1 MPVKPNKFG
10 TFAGVFTPSVLTIL
24 GVIMYMRLG
33 WVVGQAGLIS
43 ALVIILLAHVIS
55 VSTGLSISS
64 IATDKKIRAG
74 GIYYILS
81 RSLGLPMGGAIG
93 IALFIGTALSI
104 SLYLVG
110 FAENFLGIESIR
122 TFLGLEQDVLGYRII
137 GTAAILLLVILA
149 FISTSLAIKTQFYI
163 LGAIVLSLVSI
174 SVGLF
179 TPNDFGPETIIL
191 NPARDAI
198 PLELVFAIFFPAV
211 TGFTAGVA
219 MSGDLKNPKKSIPL
233 GTLASISVGL
243 VIYVALAIIFSYFVN
258 RELLLTDKNFL
269 LRIAWFSPFVIAGIW
284 GATLSSALGG
294 ILGGP
299 RILQAISA
307 DRITPKIFSK
317 TFGKNN
323 EPRIALIFIFLI
335 AEAGILI
342 GELNIIAG
350 VVSMFYLASYGFIN
364 LAFFLESWASS
375 DFRPSFKINRFF
387 GLIGFIAAFGVMFKL
402 DMLYMF
408 AALIIMWGLYFY
420 LKRRKFKSNYGDV
433 WQSVYSSIV
442 RTALHKMDKQ
452 KPEERNW
459 KPNIILY
466 SGGTKKRP
474 HLIEFGKCIV
484 GKHGVLSN
492 FDLIEN
498 KQAKV
503 LFPKHDQSLPE
514 DDTDFGIFTRKKT
527 VRDIYEGIES
537 ISSTYGFSGYEPN
550 TILMGWARQAKDPV
564 RFAQTLNTLYDL
576 DLNVLL
582 LDYDKEAGFGNYNQ
596 IDIWWKD
603 ISNHGNLALSLTRL
617 IILSGLWQHANVR
630 LLIVNSKNELSDQIF
645 KRAEHLLD
653 GMRINA
659 TVRVISNEIEK
670 RPLYDIM
677 QRESQS
683 ADLTIIGIPEI
694 IKNKEIEYVKT
705 TNKLLHKIGTVLLI
719 KASSTIQNLSLG
731 VDSEKFK
738 YIIGK
743 SVTESLADIKEHP
756 VKYPVKEELAIE
768 MKGQHDLFTKIVMDF
783 QNEYIEPI
791 FKFSESKTHTIEKY
805 FSELVENIDKKDI
818 ETISPIQ
825 LNRVIAALKT
835 NILIRSVKTLQEIRD
850 KIISEQKDKLFVG
863 IEYLIK
869 RFTNTI
875 FLIPPKKTIT
885 LTDNELEVQVT
896 DHFKSRIFKN
906 TKRRVYSKKSRKAG
920 IKYSIKL
927 RKIINNN
934 LHEAFYVQFLSALE
948 KFGQLSVLYVIDFQK
963 LIGSVNKNFEFIEI
977 NQQNQFSKE
986 RLLEIKNEFSTI
998 IENLKKNDTD
1008 SRKVISEYLLQS
1020 LATQFTEIGEIASKI
1035 PANRFIPKADSKKIK
1050 SLKNKISSAPEQ
1062 LGYKLNLIH
1071 EAAIIDFSLVLLGY
1085 RLQRIVDESF
1095 KEIHHTIEEDI
1106 LKKLSK
1112 INRYITTYQNSLS
1125 ESDTAEF
1132 DLPAGSLKLP
1142 EKRELQLQIDK
1153 ITDTAYRNI
1162 KSVVN
1167 KLPQKTELL
1176 SYDSLNELTNSIF
1189 EDIDTVTISTFQLID
1204 FYIQNNL
1211 LEPYLSITGSIPEK
1225 LDNTIIKIKDAVRRI
1240 SFGED
1245 RGDLL
1250 GAEIDKQ
1257 FDKKIFKTFIQEQHK
1272 IVQEEIST
1280 IKEILKESKLNLNKH
1295 IQLTT
1300 EDLSIYRLLKSPDK
1314 YKRYVRSEL
1323 DKKESYIKQVRQNLH
1338 SKIQGFKA
1346 HIWYKQSDALLFAKK
1361 MSESE
1366 QEKPSVN
1373 NSLLNIKEQIT
1384 PNPGVVDKLPFY
1396 YEQLF
1401 LKKYNYQSEFWFGRE
1416 NEIGEAAKAI
1426 ARYYNGYQGGILIKG
1441 NRNSGKTFFANFIS
1455 SDIYMGS
1462 KVYYINNFPAG
1473 SCKIED
1479 FTKSLQ
1485 EATGIKGNSN
1495 TIFSKLQKDSL
1506 IIIDNLELWWEK
1518 NEKGNEVIEFIS
1530 NLIYTY
1536 SSKFIFLITVN
1547 SESYSTI
1554 NQMVELDHYFINSI
1568 ELKPFN
1574 SALLQKIIM
1583 FRHLSSGFDLRFQE
1597 KPDHKANNSDL
1608 AKLFSKHFTVSEGNI
1623 GAALLS
1629 WISNIV
1635 DVQEKVITV
1644 KMPKL
1649 PDFNIFQNLPPDMNL
1664 YLTQFILHKRLDID
1678 KLQRVTFDSKEE
1690 VEEKIAF
1697 LKRSGVIFEIAG
1709 GIYELD
1715 KYLYIHLKNKLF
1727 DLA

>member
-1 MPVKPNKFG
+1 MLNKPKKFG
-10 TFAGVFTPSVLTIL
+10 AFAGVFTPSLLTIL

-43 ALVIILLAHVIS
+43 TLVIILLAHVIS

-93 IALFIGTALSI
+93 ITLFIGTALSI

-110 FAENFLGIESIR
+110 FAENFLGIEPIR
-122 TFLGLEQDVLGYRII
+122 EFLGLEQDVMGYRIV
-137 GTAAILLLVILA
+137 GTGAILVLVALA
-149 FISTSLAIKTQFYI
+149 LISTSLAIKTQFYI

-174 SVGLF
+174 TVGLVI
-179 TPNDFGPETIIL
+179 PNDFSPESVIM

-219 MSGDLKNPKKSIPL
+219 MSGDLKNPKKSIPV

-243 VIYVALAIIFSYFVN
+243 IIYVALAIAFAFFVN

-299 RILQAISA
+299 RILQATSS
-307 DRITPKIFSK
+307 DRITPKLFAK

-342 GELNIIAG
+342 GELDIIASI
-350 VVSMFYLASYGFIN
+350 VSMFYLASYGFIN

-402 DMLYMF
+402 DMLSMF

-420 LKRRKFKSNYGDV
+420 LKRRKYKSNYGDV

-452 KPEERNW
+452 EIEERNW
-459 KPNIILY
+459 QPNIILF

-498 KQAKV
+498 KRAKV
-503 LFPKHDQSLPE
+503 LFPKHEQSLP
-514 DDTDFGIFTRKKT
+514 DGDSNFGIFTRKKT

-537 ISSTYGFSGYEPN
+537 ISSIYGFSGFEPN
-550 TILMGWARQAKDPV
+550 TVLMGWARQSKDPV
-564 RFAQTLNTLYDL
+564 RFGHTLKTLYNL

-582 LDYDKEAGFGNYNQ
+582 LDYDKNAGYGNYSQ

-603 ISNHGNLALSLTRL
+603 VSNHGNLALSLTKL
-617 IILSGLWQHANVR
+617 IILSGQWQNAKVR
-630 LLIVNSKNELSDQIF
+630 LLIINTTNERSDQIHR
-645 KRAEHLLD
+645 RADHLLD

-659 TVRVISNEIEK
+659 SIRVINNEIEK

-677 QRESQS
+677 LQESSS
-683 ADLTIIGIPEI
+683 ADLTIVGIPEI
-694 IKNKEIEYVKT
+694 IKDNETEYVKT

-719 KASSTIQNLSLG
+719 KASSTFKKLSLG
-731 VDSEKFK
+731 LDSEKFK

-743 SVTESLADIKEHP
+743 SATESMEDLK
-756 VKYPVKEELAIE
+756 KYPVVYPKKEELAIE
-768 MKGQHDLFTKIVMDF
+768 MKGQHDLFTKIITDF
-783 QNEYIEPI
+783 QNEFIEPI

-805 FSELVENIDKKDI
+805 FAELVENIDKRDI
-818 ETISPIQ
+818 ESISPLQ
-825 LNRVIAALKT
+825 LNRIIAALKT
-835 NILIRSVKTLQEIRD
+835 NILIRSVRTLQEIRD
-850 KIISEQKDKLFVG
+850 KIINDQKEKLFSG

-875 FLIPPKKTIT
+875 FLIPLKKNIT
-885 LTDNELEVQVT
+885 LFDSELEAKVT
-896 DHFKSRIFKN
+896 DPVKSRIFKN
-906 TKRRVYSKKSRKAG
+906 TKRRFYSKKSRQSG
-920 IKYSIKL
+920 LKYNLKL
-927 RKIINNN
+927 RKIINSH
-934 LHEAFYVQFLSALE
+934 LQESFYTEFFKALE
-948 KFGQLSVLYVIDFQK
+948 KFGQLSVWYVIDFQK
-963 LIGSVNKNFEFIEI
+963 LIGSVNKNFEFLEI
-977 NQQNQFSKE
+977 NQQNQLSKT
-986 RLLEIKNEFSTI
+986 RLTEVKKEFSNI
-998 IENLKKNDTD
+998 IENLKKNDAD
-1008 SRKVISEYLLQS
+1008 SRKVVSDYLLQS
-1020 LATQFTEIGEIASKI
+1020 LAKQFTEIGEAASKI
-1035 PANRFIPKADSKKIK
+1035 PANRFIEKADSKKIRI
-1050 SLKNKISSAPEQ
+1050 LKNKISAAPE
-1062 LGYKLNLIH
+1062 LLSDKLNLIY
-1071 EAAIIDFSLVLLGY
+1071 EAAIIDFSLVLLKY

-1095 KEIHHTIEEDI
+1095 KEIHNGIEEDV
-1106 LKKLSK
+1106 LKKLTK
-1112 INRYITTYQNSLS
+1112 INRYISSYQKELALS
-1125 ESDTAEF
+1125 DSAEF
-1132 DLPAGSLKLP
+1132 DLPDGSLKLP
-1142 EKRELQLQIDK
+1142 DKRELQLQIDK
-1153 ITDTAYRNI
+1153 VTDTAYRNI
-1162 KSVVN
+1162 KAVVN

-1176 SYDSLNELTNSIF
+1176 SFESLNELTNKIF

-1204 FYIQNNL
+1204 YYIQNNL
-1211 LEPYLSITGSIPEK
+1211 LEPYLSITASIPEK

-1245 RGDLL
+1245 RKDLL
-1250 GAEIDKQ
+1250 GAEIDRQ
-1257 FDKKIFKTFIQEQHK
+1257 FDKEVFKAFILEQHL
-1272 IVQEEIST
+1272 IVKEEISA
-1280 IKEILKESKLNLNKH
+1280 INEILDKSKLDINKQ

-1314 YKRYVRSEL
+1314 YKRYVRIEI
-1323 DKKESYIKQVRQNLH
+1323 DKKESYIQKARKDVL
-1338 SKIQGFKA
+1338 SKLQGFKA
-1346 HIWYKQSDALLFAKK
+1346 HIWYKQSDALLFARK
-1361 MSESE
+1361 MNESE
-1366 QEKPSVN
+1366 KETPSLVN
-1373 NSLLNIKEQIT
+1373 SVINIKEQFL
-1384 PNPGVVDKLPFY
+1384 PDSGVIAKLPFY

-1401 LKKYNYQSEFWFGRE
+1401 LKKYNYQSEFWFGRDQ
-1416 NEIGEAAKAI
+1416 EIEEATKAI
-1426 ARYYNGYQGGILIKG
+1426 SRYYSGYHGAILIKG
-1441 NRNSGKTFFANFIS
+1441 TRNSGKTFFANFIS
-1455 SDIYMGS
+1455 SDIYMGP
-1462 KVYYINNFPAG
+1462 KIYYINNLPAG
-1473 SCKIED
+1473 SNKTDD
-1479 FTKSLQ
+1479 FIKSLQ
-1485 EATGIKGNSN
+1485 EATGIEGDPDS
-1495 TIFSKLQKDSL
+1495 IFNELQKDSF

-1518 NEKGNEVIEFIS
+1518 NEKGNDVVKFIS
-1530 NLIYTY
+1530 EMIAGY

-1547 SESYSTI
+1547 SESYTSI
-1554 NQMVELDHYFINSI
+1554 NQMVALDQYFINTI

-1583 FRHLSSGFDLRFQE
+1583 FRHLSSGFDLKLHK
-1597 KPDHKANNSDL
+1597 KPDRKVNNSDL

-1635 DVQEKVITV
+1635 DVKGKVITV
-1644 KMPKL
+1644 KMPKV
-1649 PDFNIFQNLPPDMNL
+1649 PDFSIFQKFPPEIKL
-1664 YLTQFILHKRLDID
+1664 YITQFILHKRLDIE
-1678 KLQRVTFDSKEE
+1678 KLQRVTLDSAEE
-1690 VEEKIAF
+1690 IEEKIAF
-1697 LKRSGVIFEIAG
+1697 LKRAGIIFEIAG

-1715 KYLYIHLKNKLF
+1715 KFLYIHLKTKLF
-1727 DLA
+1727 N